1 MIQINESTI
10 DSLNDSLLTHIAIDY
25 ILESHQYELFE
36 KYGIYDGCQELV
48 NHIIKK
54 AKSKFKQGYILI
66 KLDILGKDLNNFNN
80 IFFEKLLL
88 NIKISNNVSNGGYIS
103 DKNNKLNKNNKFD
116 DIEIRYDINKN
127 KFESDL
133 RSLLYHELTHIYQNY
148 CMLLTNKS
156 FYDLLNNQHYDNFI
170 KGKMSYDNIKQILSD
185 VLYHINKT
193 EQNAYISELQA
204 ELENN
209 KDIINGPQEALNI
222 IKNSV
227 SYKNIM
233 QAKEILYGLTDNS
246 YSEDIQ
252 NKIYDVYRELNECDW
267 TNNKIKKKLIN
278 QIDKYILKVEKIIP
292 KMCLNFLENNTI
304 EISETHHKKITNLID
319 YLKNESIFRS
329 INRKTY

>member
-1 MIQINESTI
+1 MIQINESNI
-10 DSLNDSLLTHIAIDY
+10 NDINDSLLQHIAIDY

-36 KYGIYDGCQELV
+36 KYGVYDGCKELV
-48 NHIIKK
+48 DYIIKK
-54 AKSKFKQGYILI
+54 AKSKFKQGYTLI
-66 KLDILGKDLNNFNN
+66 KLDILGKNLSDFNN

-88 NIKISNNVSNGGYIS
+88 DIKISNNVSNGGYIN

-156 FYDLLNNQHYDNFI
+156 FYDLLDSQHYDNFT

-267 TNNKIKKKLIN
+267 SDNKIKKKLIN
-278 QIDKYILKVEKIIP
+278 QIDKYISKVEKIIP
-292 KMCLNFLENNTI
+292 KMCLKFLENNII
-304 EISETHHKKITNLID
+304 EIKEEHHRKIINFKD
-319 YLKNESIFRS
+319 YLKMNNI
-329 INRKTY
+329 